1 MHRLNHWY
9 KEMFEKFGWMLLA
22 KHEGGMMYKL
32 TSYKQSLKLLEHK
45 LECKMNSVEEND
57 RKNDLK
63 IMLKNVK
70 ILLSQAHLL

>member
-1 MHRLNHWY
+1 
-9 KEMFEKFGWMLLA
+9 
-22 KHEGGMMYKL
+22 MYKL